1 MTQRLY
7 LAGKGLSEARRITTG
22 GNDESEGRIEAIQF
36 PPANRFKVRSIR
48 WTQAIKRE
56 AATHRCLMHP
66 LYSPPSKII
75 IKMFHGRRMLGGVPL
90 VCSERIQDG

>member
-56 AATHRCLMHP
+56 AAIHRCCAPFNASSL
-66 LYSPPSKII
+66 LPS
-75 IKMFHGRRMLGGVPL
+75 L
-90 VCSERIQDG
+90 QDYH